1 MHGDIEKGYC
11 PLHEDIVALSIE
23 PIVAFR
29 EYGRVHQHGGYLV
42 FLEIAASLTISAN
55 AVMHQQY

>member
-1 MHGDIEKGYC
+1 MHGDSEKGYC
-11 PLHEDIVALSIE
+11 PLHEDVVLE
-23 PIVAFR
+23 LVVAFR